1 MNNPLNVI
9 GNNHPKD
16 GLFLVILNGQYQWV
30 FLALKKNHKIFLQ
43 LFGFLKSFQYLC
55 TESEQKEKTMT
66 EKDTNNSS
74 TSSVDKILSHQLF
87 VVEKDPIK
95 DKAWEKQQEKALQ
108 QQSPKVEVNEVV
120 QESHKPRMAE
130 VYSNDLQTLKIWFDS
145 KQFTK
150 ELEESI
156 RQLPKTL
163 FSDDTIEYYIQER
176 VKKEEEIMALAL
188 ATV

>member
-1 MNNPLNVI
+1 
-9 GNNHPKD
+9 
-16 GLFLVILNGQYQWV
+16 
-30 FLALKKNHKIFLQ
+30 
-43 LFGFLKSFQYLC
+43 
-55 TESEQKEKTMT
+55 MT

-95 DKAWEKQQEKALQ
+95 DKAWEKQQEKALK
-108 QQSPKVEVNEVV
+108 QQSKKVEVKESV
-120 QESHKPRMAE
+120 QETHKQRMAE
-130 VYSNDLQTLKIWFDS
+130 VYNTDLQTLKIWYDS
-145 KQFTK
+145 KPFTK

-176 VKKEEEIMALAL
+176 VKKEEEIMAMAL

>member
-1 MNNPLNVI
+1 
-9 GNNHPKD
+9 
-16 GLFLVILNGQYQWV
+16 
-30 FLALKKNHKIFLQ
+30 
-43 LFGFLKSFQYLC
+43 
-55 TESEQKEKTMT
+55 MT
-66 EKDTNNSS
+66 EQYIKNSS

-108 QQSPKVEVNEVV
+108 QQSPKVEVQEEV
-120 QESHKPRMAE
+120 QETHKSRMAD
-130 VYSNDLQTLKIWFDS
+130 VYSNDLQTLRIWYDS
-145 KQFTK
+145 KPFTK

-176 VKKEEEIMALAL
+176 VKKEEEIMSMAL

>member
-1 MNNPLNVI
+1 M
-9 GNNHPKD
+9 
-16 GLFLVILNGQYQWV
+16 
-30 FLALKKNHKIFLQ
+30 A
-43 LFGFLKSFQYLC
+43 
-55 TESEQKEKTMT
+55 

-108 QQSPKVEVNEVV
+108 QQSQKVEV
-120 QESHKPRMAE
+120 QETHKPRMAD
-130 VYSNDLQTLKIWFDS
+130 VYNTDLQTLRIWFDS
-145 KQFTK
+145 KKFTK
-150 ELEESI
+150 ELDESI

-176 VKKEEEIMALAL
+176 VKKEEEILEMAL

>member
-1 MNNPLNVI
+1 M
-9 GNNHPKD
+9 
-16 GLFLVILNGQYQWV
+16 
-30 FLALKKNHKIFLQ
+30 A
-43 LFGFLKSFQYLC
+43 
-55 TESEQKEKTMT
+55 
-66 EKDTNNSS
+66 EKDINNSS

-108 QQSPKVEVNEVV
+108 QQSPKVEVKEVV
-120 QESHKPRMAE
+120 KETHKPKMID
-130 VYSNDLQTLKIWFDS
+130 VSSNDIQTLKLWYDS

-156 RQLPKTL
+156 RRLPKTL
-163 FSDDTIEYYIQER
+163 FSDDTIEYYLQDR
-176 VKKEEEIMALAL
+176 AKKEEEIMAISL

>member
-1 MNNPLNVI
+1 
-9 GNNHPKD
+9 
-16 GLFLVILNGQYQWV
+16 
-30 FLALKKNHKIFLQ
+30 
-43 LFGFLKSFQYLC
+43 
-55 TESEQKEKTMT
+55 MT
-66 EKDTNNSS
+66 EQDINNSS

-108 QQSPKVEVNEVV
+108 QQSQNVEVQEAV
-120 QESHKPRMAE
+120 QETHKPRMAD
-130 VYSNDLQTLKIWFDS
+130 VSSNDIQTLRIWYDS
-145 KQFTK
+145 KPFTK

-156 RQLPKTL
+156 RRLPKTL

-176 VKKEEEIMALAL
+176 VKKEEEIMSLAL

>member
-1 MNNPLNVI
+1 M
-9 GNNHPKD
+9 
-16 GLFLVILNGQYQWV
+16 
-30 FLALKKNHKIFLQ
+30 A
-43 LFGFLKSFQYLC
+43 
-55 TESEQKEKTMT
+55 

-108 QQSPKVEVNEVV
+108 QQSPKVEVKEVV
-120 QESHKPRMAE
+120 QEAHKPKMID
-130 VYSNDLQTLKIWFDS
+130 VSNTDLQTLRIWYDS
-145 KQFTK
+145 KPFTN

-156 RQLPKTL
+156 RQLPKSL
-163 FSDDTIEYYIQER
+163 FSDDTIEYYIKER
-176 VKKEEEIMALAL
+176 VKKEEEIMAIAL

>member
-1 MNNPLNVI
+1 
-9 GNNHPKD
+9 
-16 GLFLVILNGQYQWV
+16 
-30 FLALKKNHKIFLQ
+30 
-43 LFGFLKSFQYLC
+43 
-55 TESEQKEKTMT
+55 MT
-66 EKDTNNSS
+66 EQDTINSS

-108 QQSPKVEVNEVV
+108 QQSQKVEVKEAV
-120 QESHKPRMAE
+120 QEIHKPRMAE
-130 VYSNDLQTLKIWFDS
+130 VYNTDLQTLRIWYDS

-150 ELEESI
+150 ELEDSI

-176 VKKEEEIMALAL
+176 VKKEEEIMAMAL
-188 ATV
+188 SNL

>member
-1 MNNPLNVI
+1 M
-9 GNNHPKD
+9 
-16 GLFLVILNGQYQWV
+16 
-30 FLALKKNHKIFLQ
+30 A
-43 LFGFLKSFQYLC
+43 
-55 TESEQKEKTMT
+55 EQ
-66 EKDTNNSS
+66 DINNSS

-108 QQSPKVEVNEVV
+108 QQSHKVEV
-120 QESHKPRMAE
+120 QETHKPRMAD
-130 VYSNDLQTLKIWFDS
+130 VYNTDLQTLRIWYDS
-145 KQFTK
+145 KPFTK

-176 VKKEEEIMALAL
+176 VKKEEEIMAMAL

>member
-1 MNNPLNVI
+1 
-9 GNNHPKD
+9 
-16 GLFLVILNGQYQWV
+16 
-30 FLALKKNHKIFLQ
+30 
-43 LFGFLKSFQYLC
+43 
-55 TESEQKEKTMT
+55 MT
-66 EKDTNNSS
+66 EQYTINSS

-95 DKAWEKQQEKALQ
+95 DKAWEKQQEKAIQ
-108 QQSPKVEVNEVV
+108 QQSQKVEVNEAV
-120 QESHKPRMAE
+120 QETHKPRMTE
-130 VYSNDLQTLKIWFDS
+130 VYNTDIQTLRIWFDS

-176 VKKEEEIMALAL
+176 VKKEEEIMAIAL

>member
-1 MNNPLNVI
+1 M
-9 GNNHPKD
+9 
-16 GLFLVILNGQYQWV
+16 
-30 FLALKKNHKIFLQ
+30 A
-43 LFGFLKSFQYLC
+43 
-55 TESEQKEKTMT
+55 
-66 EKDTNNSS
+66 EKDTINSS

-108 QQSPKVEVNEVV
+108 QQSQKVEVKEAV
-120 QESHKPRMAE
+120 QETHKPRMAE

-145 KQFTK
+145 QQFTR
-150 ELEESI
+150 ELENVL

-176 VKKEEEIMALAL
+176 VKKEEEIMAIAL

>member
-1 MNNPLNVI
+1 M
-9 GNNHPKD
+9 
-16 GLFLVILNGQYQWV
+16 
-30 FLALKKNHKIFLQ
+30 AEKN
-43 LFGFLKSFQYLC
+43 
-55 TESEQKEKTMT
+55 
-66 EKDTNNSS
+66 TNNSS

-108 QQSPKVEVNEVV
+108 QQSQKVEVNEAV
-120 QESHKPRMAE
+120 QETHKPRMAE
-130 VYSNDLQTLKIWFDS
+130 VYNNDLQTLRIWYDS

-150 ELEESI
+150 DLENSI

-176 VKKEEEIMALAL
+176 VKKEEEIMAMVL

>member
-1 MNNPLNVI
+1 
-9 GNNHPKD
+9 
-16 GLFLVILNGQYQWV
+16 
-30 FLALKKNHKIFLQ
+30 
-43 LFGFLKSFQYLC
+43 
-55 TESEQKEKTMT
+55 MT
-66 EKDTNNSS
+66 EQDINNSS

-108 QQSPKVEVNEVV
+108 QQSQKVEVKEAV
-120 QESHKPRMAE
+120 QEIHKPRMAD

-150 ELEESI
+150 ELEDSI

-176 VKKEEEIMALAL
+176 VKKEEEIMAMAL

>member
-1 MNNPLNVI
+1 M
-9 GNNHPKD
+9 
-16 GLFLVILNGQYQWV
+16 
-30 FLALKKNHKIFLQ
+30 A
-43 LFGFLKSFQYLC
+43 
-55 TESEQKEKTMT
+55 

-108 QQSPKVEVNEVV
+108 QQSQNVEVQEAV
-120 QESHKPRMAE
+120 QETHKPRMAE
-130 VYSNDLQTLKIWFDS
+130 VYNNDLQTLRIWFDS
-145 KQFTK
+145 KPFTK
-150 ELEESI
+150 ELKESI
-156 RQLPKTL
+156 RQLPKSL

-176 VKKEEEIMALAL
+176 VKKEEEIMAMAL

>member
-1 MNNPLNVI
+1 M
-9 GNNHPKD
+9 
-16 GLFLVILNGQYQWV
+16 
-30 FLALKKNHKIFLQ
+30 A
-43 LFGFLKSFQYLC
+43 
-55 TESEQKEKTMT
+55 

-108 QQSPKVEVNEVV
+108 QQSQKVEVKEAV
-120 QESHKPRMAE
+120 QETHKPMMAE
-130 VYSNDLQTLKIWFDS
+130 VYSNDLQTLKIWYDS
-145 KQFTK
+145 KPFTN

-176 VKKEEEIMALAL
+176 VKKEEEIMEM
-188 ATV
+188 